1 MNDDS
6 TDIFDI
12 IGTELPKYRNCYK
25 CDCLYAVDKSSCDRP
40 TVICDPGYC
49 DQLMLYCTCR
59 QESIDAE
66 EEVNHCIYPGCLQGR
81 NYKRNNDPDD

>member
-1 MNDDS
+1 
-6 TDIFDI
+6 
-12 IGTELPKYRNCYK
+12 
-25 CDCLYAVDKSSCDRP
+25 
-40 TVICDPGYC
+40 VICDPGYC